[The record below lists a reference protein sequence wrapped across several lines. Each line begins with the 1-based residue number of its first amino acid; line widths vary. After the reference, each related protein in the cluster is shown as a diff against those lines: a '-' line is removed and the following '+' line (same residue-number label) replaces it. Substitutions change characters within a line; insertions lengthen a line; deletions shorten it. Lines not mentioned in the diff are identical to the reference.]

1 MVKKYMPDGER
12 KNYKSKIASKL
23 IEKFLSFFK
32 NKKDNIVKTE
42 SQSEILEKTWLEYQA
57 LKAEDIMIP
66 RVDINAL
73 DYKNSLSE
81 ISEIFLKTRH
91 TRMPVYKNEL
101 DNIIGFINIK
111 DILPYLLKPNENKDF
126 NIDKVLR
133 SLLIISP
140 SMKINNL
147 LEKMRQTR
155 THIALVVDE
164 FGGADGLITI
174 EDLVEEIIGEIEDE
188 HDQNNAEL
196 EFIKRSSK
204 LFEASGRITI
214 ENLEEKLQ
222 LSLENSN
229 EEYDTL
235 GGLILSISSSV
246 PAKGEKITHVPTGIV
261 FEILDSDPRRIKK
274 VLIHLPTIKTS

>member
-1 MVKKYMPDGER
+1 MPKGDR
-12 KNYKSKIASKL
+12 TDYLSYKISIMLNKV
-23 IEKFLSFFK
+23 LSFFRFK
-32 NKKDNIVKTE
+32 SQHQDLETSPSSPELNNLEINKSWLKY
-42 SQSEILEKTWLEYQA
+42 QS

-66 RVDINAL
+66 RIDINAL
-73 DYKNSLSE
+73 DYKSTLEE
-81 ISEIFLKTRH
+81 ISNIFIKTRH

-111 DILPYLLKPNENKDF
+111 DILPYLLQPKENPDF

-133 SLLIISP
+133 KLLIISP
-140 SMKINNL
+140 SMKMDNL

-188 HDQNNAEL
+188 HDQNEDQL
-196 EFIKRSSK
+196 EFKIISPKT
-204 LFEASGRITI
+204 FEAAGRIEI
-214 ENLEEKLQ
+214 DNLETKLQ
-222 LSLENSN
+222 LKLSEEDG

-235 GGLILSISSSV
+235 GGLILSISGSV
-246 PAKGEKITHVPTGIV
+246 PAKGDKIVHLPTGLT

-274 VLIHLPTIKTS
+274 VLIHTP